1 VILQPKQTGR
11 HGDGLPARAW
21 RMQVAPIDLVAG
33 DMYFWRSDT
42 VHEVPGLMGD
52 KAHMYMGAA
61 LSFARPRPISEH
73 H

>member
-1 VILQPKQTGR
+1 
-11 HGDGLPARAW
+11 
-21 RMQVAPIDLVAG
+21 MQVAPIDLVAG

-52 KAHMYMGAA
+52 KAHMYMGAV